1 MGTFKARIGVSNGN
15 GGTPHWVEAD
25 VDTGSTY
32 TVLPERLLRDQ
43 VGVLPTEHATFTL
56 ADGRRT
62 RLPTGEARLHIEGRE
77 LTNRVVFGS
86 DNQYLLGATTLQVF
100 GLIAGTTSHRL
111 IPAPRLT
118 I

>member
-1 MGTFKARIGVSNGN
+1 MGTFKARIGVSDGN
-15 GGTPHWVEAD
+15 GGAPHWVEAD

-43 VGVLPTEHATFTL
+43 VGIQPSGFRTFTL
-56 ADGRRT
+56 ADDRRVQF
-62 RLPTGEARLHIEGRE
+62 PIGEARFYAEDE
-77 LTNRVVFGS
+77 EATSRVVFGRG
-86 DNQYLLGATTLQVF
+86 NQYLLGATTLQEL
-100 GLIAGTTSHRL
+100 GLIADTTNHRL